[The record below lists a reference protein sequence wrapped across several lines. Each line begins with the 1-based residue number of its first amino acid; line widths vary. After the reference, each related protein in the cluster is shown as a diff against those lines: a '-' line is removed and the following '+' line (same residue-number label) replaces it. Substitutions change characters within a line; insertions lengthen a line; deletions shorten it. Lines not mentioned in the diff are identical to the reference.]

1 MRKNRRVL
9 LVILSVVACVLMSIF
24 ARLENWKRDLT
35 TNYARLDASS
45 PDPSLRTLVL
55 PSPRDEVADRLERW
69 ASKSPRWSVESRQE
83 SGSEL
88 QVHLTHCTALFRFI
102 DDIHVRLT
110 EQEGGTRV
118 DAESRSRFGKGDLGQ
133 NPRNLRELRRGL
145 QE

>member
-1 MRKNRRVL
+1 MRKKRRVL

-24 ARLENWKRDLT
+24 ARLDNWKRDLT

-55 PSPRDEVADRLERW
+55 PSSRDEVADRLERW
-69 ASKSPRWSVESRQE
+69 ASNMPRWSVESRQE
-83 SGSEL
+83 NGSEL
-88 QVHLTHCTALFRFI
+88 QVHLTHRTALFRFI